1 MVTSMNLS
9 IIFLMK
15 QDWVKFPNAV
25 NPLLDRIINWYLR
38 GKEWIIFAVSS
49 VFFTSREQISK
60 HQDQWSHS
68 DSQQKNHLFF
78 RVNID

>member
-9 IIFLMK
+9 IIFPVK

-68 DSQQKNHLFF
+68 DSQQKSHLVF